1 MLPLPDTF
9 VEDILHAD
17 TQRLNLSVHA
27 CIAQKYTAD
36 NIRIHCDGRKGKS
49 MEGAN

>member
-1 MLPLPDTF
+1 MSPLPDTS

-17 TQRLNLSVHA
+17 TQRLNRSLHA

-36 NIRIHCDGRKGKS
+36 NITIHWDGRKGKS

>member
-1 MLPLPDTF
+1 MSHLPDTF
-9 VEDILHAD
+9 VEDVLHAD
-17 TQRLNLSVHA
+17 TQRLNLSLHA

-36 NIRIHCDGRKGKS
+36 NIRIHWDGRKGKS